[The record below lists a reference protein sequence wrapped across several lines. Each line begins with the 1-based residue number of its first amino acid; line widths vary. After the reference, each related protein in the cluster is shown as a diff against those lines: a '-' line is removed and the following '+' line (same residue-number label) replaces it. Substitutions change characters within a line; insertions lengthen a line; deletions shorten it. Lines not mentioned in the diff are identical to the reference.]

1 MQTVS
6 FVSDK
11 NTNVD
16 LVQFVMK
23 TDPVKIEEVEEPETE
38 SETETVVEKLK
49 DLF

>member
-1 MQTVS
+1 MS

-11 NTNVD
+11 NKNVD

-23 TDPVKIEEVEEPETE
+23 TDPVKIEEEAEEEPETE
-38 SETETVVEKLK
+38 TESVMEKLK